1 MSRSSCGQVS
11 KGYGEGAAEVQALRG
26 VDLAV
31 DEGELVAVMGPS
43 GSGKSTLLTIAGS
56 LEEPT
61 PGEVLIG
68 GALGRAMS
76 RNDQA
81 RLRRRTIG
89 YVFQDFNLL
98 AGLTAAENV
107 SLPLELDGVPA
118 KKARAAALAA
128 LDRLGLA
135 ERAARFPDELSGG
148 ERQRVAIA
156 RAVVGERRLLLA
168 DEPSG
173 ALDSV
178 NAEAVMR
185 LMRDACRTASRRRR
199 RHPRRPAGLLGR
211 PGRVPAGRPDRRPD
225 RPAART
231 RVTAHPWAPPVSVAC
246 RERPAGPPPTQRR
259 RSRQARSHPLGVA
272 AAAPRE
278 WRQQLGI
285 LTLITV
291 AVAATVVGATVATT
305 TPAPP
310 SATFGSA
317 REHATFTG
325 SRAHVH
331 AQIAALERRFGRVD
345 VIDNETLPVLGSV
358 QTYDLRAQNPRGP
371 FGQPMLALVSGHFPA
386 GCDQVALTSGLAAQL
401 RLTTGGTWHAA
412 GQSRRVVGVV
422 SNPQDLVDEFALV
435 APGQVS
441 SPTQVTVLFDAP
453 RPIANQ
459 NVRSRQLASSAN
471 VINPATIS
479 IAAATLGMLLIAL
492 VATGGFAV
500 LAQRRLRW
508 IGMLGAQGAT
518 DRRVG
523 LVVRANGITTGV
535 AGALAGAVLGLV
547 AWLAYRP
554 AAEASAHHVIGAF
567 DLPWLVVGLAV
578 GLAIVASYAAAA
590 HRPGLLPVCRSS
602 PRSRAGHR
610 SRGQPVAGH
619 CRPGLPAW

>member
-1 MSRSSCGQVS
+1 MS
-11 KGYGEGAAEVQALRG
+11 
-26 VDLAV
+26 
-31 DEGELVAVMGPS
+31 VAV
-43 GSGKSTLLTIAGS
+43 
-56 LEEPT
+56 
-61 PGEVLIG
+61 
-68 GALGRAMS
+68 
-76 RNDQA
+76 
-81 RLRRRTIG
+81 
-89 YVFQDFNLL
+89 
-98 AGLTAAENV
+98 
-107 SLPLELDGVPA
+107 
-118 KKARAAALAA
+118 
-128 LDRLGLA
+128 
-135 ERAARFPDELSGG
+135 
-148 ERQRVAIA
+148 
-156 RAVVGERRLLLA
+156 
-168 DEPSG
+168 
-173 ALDSV
+173 
-178 NAEAVMR
+178 
-185 LMRDACRTASRRRR
+185 
-199 RHPRRPAGLLGR
+199 
-211 PGRVPAGRPDRRPD
+211 
-225 RPAART
+225 
-231 RVTAHPWAPPVSVAC
+231 
-246 RERPAGPPPTQRR
+246 RERPAGHRPRNGGVPARR
-259 RSRQARSHPLGVA
+259 AVIRWGWRLLR
-272 AAAPRE
+272 RE
-278 WRQQLGI
+278 WRQQLLI
-285 LTLITV
+285 LALITV

-317 REHATFTG
+317 SERATFTG

-386 GCDQVALTSGLAAQL
+386 GSDQVALTSGLAAQL

-500 LAQRRLRW
+500 LAQRRLRS

-523 LVVRANGITTGV
+523 LVVRANGVATGV

-590 HRPGLLPVCRSS
+590 RPARAVARVPIIAALAGRPPEPRPARRWTLPAGLACLVIGFFLIGLAAEKAGQADSQPFGQLILGLVAVAAGVVLVS
-602 PRSRAGHR
+602 PACLAALARLAVAAPSYRGWRCAT
-610 SRGQPVAGH
+610 SRGTVRARGPRWA
-619 CRPGLPAW
+619 PSA